1 MHCNLQI
8 KQKVPLCTR
17 LLSCPYFVCVTVSWL
32 RPKFRGTYTHVG
44 TQAFHVNSF
53 PKEKECRESALK
65 STGDLPVKIKHTLGW
80 VVVWSL
86 YMSRLINFKIHNTSI
101 WTFSCLQVSS
111 FPAKWQ
117 YACSFFFFF
126 GREIKREYFGYISL
140 TGECANDRNTL
151 KQFTWIKV
159 LFGM

>member
-17 LLSCPYFVCVTVSWL
+17 LLSCPYFVCVTVPWL

-65 STGDLPVKIKHTLGW
+65 STSDLPVKIKHTLGL

-86 YMSRLINFKIHNTSI
+86 YMSRLINFKIQNASI
-101 WTFSCLQVSS
+101 WAFSCLQVSS

-117 YACSFFFFF
+117 YACSFFFFVE
-126 GREIKREYFGYISL
+126 GQSKRNILATFLSL
-140 TGECANDRNTL
+140 VSVPMTETH
-151 KQFTWIKV
+151 
-159 LFGM
+159 